1 MAFVS
6 LMKYADKAEEAAEP
20 VVTGVCEISVN
31 TGIVKRQLRHTWKTM
46 INAGYARDSSKCI
59 HAESKSWISR
69 NR

>member
-31 TGIVKRQLRHTWKTM
+31 TAAAYMEDH
-46 INAGYARDSSKCI
+46 D
-59 HAESKSWISR
+59 
-69 NR
+69 